1 MRKDPQ
7 RSQETLQL
15 DLDPA
20 TFKELL
26 RDLLFREAGKPYF
39 KRFATPRRYRLFG
52 AWRTLSTYQ
61 AERQLLPVGGQNTDQ
76 LIHQFFTTHS
86 CLRVEFQE
94 DGMPV
99 TAVRVLRQLCLPRNA
114 ALEHIQILECVLAG
128 VGPYRVSLTGL
139 PIPSPEP
146 FSHMPTSS

>member
-1 MRKDPQ
+1 MPKDPH
-7 RSQETLQL
+7 RRQETLQL

-52 AWRTLSTYQ
+52 AWRTLSTYR
-61 AERQLLPVGGQNTDQ
+61 AERQLLPVGGHNTDQ
-76 LIHQFFTTHS
+76 RIEQFFTTHE
-86 CLRVEFQE
+86 CLRVEFQA

-99 TAVRVLRQLCLPRNA
+99 TAVRVLRQLCPPRNA
-114 ALEHIQILECVLAG
+114 ALQHVHCLECVAHAMTH
-128 VGPYRVSLTGL
+128 YRVSLTGGL
-139 PIPSPEP
+139 RPPPVSPQ
-146 FSHMPTSS
+146 SASGAT